1 VSRTQTYHLN
11 LPTKITFAGN
21 KEIAYTYDAAG
32 TKLSKTATQNG
43 TAISQTDYVN
53 GHIYQDG
60 QLEFFGMP
68 EGRMYAQRDAN
79 GNFEALKPEYHLTD
93 HLGNL
98 RVAWRPEQAAQT
110 NSFMMT
116 AEPENKADEDTTFQ
130 NLAEAPRAKGFES
143 PTAVSLS
150 QYDPAIKKEFIPLE
164 EGQEVE
170 VSVLGLR
177 EILQSTEEESDI
189 PTSTGKTKN
198 GIVPVPII
206 INGTNTHNSGD
217 VAKQGS
223 VRFNALGIIPFAKK
237 LFSKKEQPQMAVA
250 PKPLPEGELVIS
262 FYDSTKELLSTE
274 ILSLKSENEWETLA
288 FSAKADEKGFV
299 SASIRGTSAKPVS
312 FDNFQIET
320 RATYTAKLYQEN
332 HYYPFG
338 MNMKGLESSDKQ
350 SVQNKKEHEFQ
361 FNSQTEREEEFGLY
375 WDETP
380 FRNYDSQLGRL
391 WGVDK
396 MAETMPS
403 MTPFHYGF
411 NNPTSFNDPTGLFPI
426 GGYIRLFFKKMAARL
441 QGNPNAVQI
450 YYGKGKNL
458 KLRSKTA
465 KQRRRRKKKSKKLE
479 PVRETVYDENIN
491 VTPTFPGVGVG
502 RMASMYSGEGVRSN
516 NEASKLTPDDK
527 RHIIIGTPSTV
538 TYQSVPTN
546 FTETRKVDG
555 GNSPYVTPALNFHL
569 SDDNKSV
576 SVSLYPN
583 NWRHSSY
590 VAIDD
595 QFGVVGAILPV
606 SVRLVLAV
614 ELKITKYPKNNLFAK
629 RRYSISAW
637 PHKPTHYRIMGRKKL
652 NSEIREWRNYWREK
666 AFN

>member
-1 VSRTQTYHLN
+1 LRGTKKLPHLN
-11 LPTKITFAGN
+11 LPTRITFAGN

-98 RVAWRPEQAAQT
+98 RVAWRPEQASSGR
-110 NSFMMT
+110 SFLMT
-116 AEPENKADEDTTFQ
+116 AEPENKANEDTTFQ

-164 EGQEVE
+164 KNQEVE

-198 GIVPVPII
+198 GIVPIPII
-206 INGTNTHNSGD
+206 VNGTNTHNSGD

-223 VRFNALGIIPFAKK
+223 VRANLLGIIPFAKK
-237 LFSKKEQPQMAVA
+237 LFSKKEKQQMAVA

-262 FYDSTKELLSTE
+262 FYDTSKVLLEEKTLKLSE
-274 ILSLKSENEWETLA
+274 INSWETLSFSTKA
-288 FSAKADEKGFV
+288 EEKGYVSAK
-299 SASIRGTSAKPVS
+299 IQGTSAAPVS
-312 FDNFQIET
+312 FDNFSISLKSL
-320 RATYTAKLYQEN
+320 YSAKLYQEN

-361 FNSQTEREEEFGLY
+361 FNSQTEREESFGLF

-411 NNPTSFNDPTGLFPI
+411 NNPIVFNDPTGLFPI
-426 GGYIRLFFKKMAARL
+426 GGYVRLFFKKIAARL
-441 QGNPNAVQI
+441 QGNPNAVI
-450 YYGKGKNL
+450 VKTRNGELG
-458 KLRSKTA
+458 SKTA
-465 KQRRRRKKKSKKLE
+465 KQKRRRKKKSKKLE

-491 VTPTFPGVGVG
+491 VTPTVPGVGAG

-516 NEASKLTPDDK
+516 NETSKLTADDI
-527 RHIIIGTPSTV
+527 RHIKIGTPSTV
-538 TYQSVPTN
+538 TFQSVPTN
-546 FTETRKVDG
+546 LTETRKVDG

-569 SDDNKSV
+569 SYDNKSV

-590 VAIDD
+590 VTIDD

-652 NSEIREWRNYWREK
+652 NSEIRKWRNYWREK